1 MVLLL
6 IGKLILGPG
15 CWNQVHPLVTDIP
28 VDWEYTI
35 PYGLIY
41 AMDPPKELLEFPA
54 VIGEADSGN
63 RRFFCT
69 TLTCREMGLKNWT

>member
-41 AMDPPKELLEFPA
+41 AMDPPEGAPG
-54 VIGEADSGN
+54 ISCRYRGS
-63 RRFFCT
+63 RF
-69 TLTCREMGLKNWT
+69 R